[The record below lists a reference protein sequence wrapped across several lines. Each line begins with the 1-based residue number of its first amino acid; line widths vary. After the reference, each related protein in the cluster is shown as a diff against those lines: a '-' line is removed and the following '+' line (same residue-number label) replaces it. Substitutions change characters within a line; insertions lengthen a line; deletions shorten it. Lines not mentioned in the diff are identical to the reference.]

1 MAQNLAQNLG
11 RNLGEALYV
20 LAYLG
25 ANLGFAPLLILMLP
39 RRVAAVAPSHPLASL
54 SGLVLL
60 GGVTASLA
68 HIGSGAIS
76 DLWIVR
82 HGSRRPVIA
91 MGLAG
96 LVSSYI
102 ALAQAETIMMLAV
115 GVICFQLALNL
126 LYAPLGA
133 LMTDY
138 IPDARKGRVAGWL
151 NAGLPLAVLMVPLF
165 TRCWPNDNPMGFYAV
180 AAAVAALVLPLLM
193 IWPFEPVIP
202 RPAVPATNPVRAAN
216 THHSDLM
223 LAWGGRLLMQLG
235 ACLLVNYLFLYLL
248 SLQHLPHMAGM
259 PDPSPAI
266 GYLSFAASGVA
277 MVGSVAAGHGADVK
291 GFRRLPM
298 IAAALVAAGA
308 LVVFAKAP
316 SWPLLMGAYVVFQA
330 ALIVYLAIDS
340 ALVTQL
346 LRGHPR
352 RGTVLGLMN
361 LTNTLPAIILPLITL
376 QGLNHASSSV
386 TLPHT
391 IIACAAACIA
401 AAMLVGC
408 IRSMR

>member
-1 MAQNLAQNLG
+1 M
-11 RNLGEALYV
+11 

-25 ANLGFAPLLILMLP
+25 ADLGFVPLLLFMLP
-39 RRVAAVAPSHPLASL
+39 RRVAAVAPSHPMATL
-54 SGLVLL
+54 SDLVLL

-68 HIGSGAIS
+68 HIGSGAMS
-76 DLWIVR
+76 DFWILR
-82 HGSRRPVIA
+82 HGSRRQVIA

-96 LVSSYI
+96 LVCSYI
-102 ALAQAETIMMLAV
+102 ALAQAETTLVLAV
-115 GVICFQLALNL
+115 GMICFQVTLNL

-151 NAGLPLAVLMVPLF
+151 NAGLPLAILMVPLF
-165 TRCWPNDNPMGFYAV
+165 TRCWPNDNPQSFYAV

-193 IWPFEPVIP
+193 IWPFEQAKQRPV
-202 RPAVPATNPVRAAN
+202 VPATSLVRATN
-216 THHSDLM
+216 THRSDLM
-223 LAWGGRLLMQLG
+223 LAWSGRLLMQLG
-235 ACLLVNYLFLYLL
+235 ACLLMNYLFLYLL
-248 SLQHLPHMAGM
+248 SLQHLPYMSGM
-259 PDPSPAI
+259 PDPSPTI

-291 GFRRLPM
+291 SFRRLPM
-298 IAAALVAAGA
+298 IVAALAAAGA

-346 LRGHPR
+346 LRDHPR

-376 QGLNHASSSV
+376 SGFSQSSSSAA
-386 TLPHT
+386 LPQT
-391 IIACAAACIA
+391 ILICAASCAVTAVLIA
-401 AAMLVGC
+401 RIHSL
-408 IRSMR
+408 R